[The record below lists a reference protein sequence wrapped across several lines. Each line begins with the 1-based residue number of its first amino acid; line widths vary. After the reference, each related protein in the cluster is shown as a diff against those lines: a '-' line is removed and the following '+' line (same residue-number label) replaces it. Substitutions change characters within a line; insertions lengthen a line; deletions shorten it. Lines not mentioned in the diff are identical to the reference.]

1 MSRLRSLCSASALAL
16 IACACGTDR
25 APAAR
30 SASIFE
36 GVLEPSAAP
45 RPGARLSELLVAG
58 EAHGWKVEGASR
70 TEVRDDLW
78 GNASHGGAPARPG
91 LGFVARGTVT
101 LTHELTPAEAEANV
115 VEVDLSFWG
124 PGTSTLS
131 AAIVGADGEVLADA
145 PASEVRPGRG
155 MSTRRFT
162 LRRRSSPAGGEV
174 LRLTVSELQ
183 GPAALGGAR
192 LDAVDPVALTP
203 PHHEPAFVSLGH
215 AAYRAVGLHPRAP
228 MRSAIVVPTDGRL
241 HLAVGRPVSLPPAS
255 EVSLRIE
262 GPGGAIER
270 SLATPADG
278 WEDTHV
284 DLAAFG
290 GQLVSVTVEARGGV
304 ALLGGGRAVQARGVP
319 PVLLMSSDT
328 HRADHLGTTA
338 AGFELRTP
346 HLDALA
352 ARGVQFLQATS
363 TANVT
368 NPSHVAMMTG
378 MHPRDTGITDNETPL
393 AERASTLAEAFQAAG
408 YRTLA
413 VTSAFHLAPSHSGL
427 AQGFDRYSAPLG
439 VTRRGRATLDALEPW
454 IDECAGEPLFV
465 FVHVFDA
472 HSPYRPEAEAAL
484 RHLGAD
490 PTAAS
495 APARGVDRSSP
506 PALPAWAREPA
517 ATASRLRA
525 EAGRPPAPDPERWV
539 PAHLYR
545 AEVEGVDGLLG
556 RLLTFGGLG
565 GGYVAFVSDH
575 GESFGARG
583 VWWDHASMAPD
594 NLGVPLILAGPGLAP
609 TTREDAV
616 QNHRVGAT
624 LLELA
629 DVSAPWFPGRS
640 LLEPAPGEPLF
651 ALSSWA
657 EEASVAI
664 GPWQLTM
671 VLRDCREQS
680 WRAAKVQ
687 GEVTLVNLADAEPR
701 PDRLDEEFGRAREM
715 REALLAWLE
724 EAPDEDLAGV
734 AGPLSDAARSGL
746 AELGYGGATTDP
758 GGGLWVAEDADPAW
772 VARFR

>member
-1 MSRLRSLCSASALAL
+1 MLPLRSLCSASALAL
-16 IACACGTDR
+16 LACACGTDR
-25 APAAR
+25 APVPR

-36 GVLEPSAAP
+36 GVLEPSATPGP
-45 RPGARLSELLVAG
+45 RARLADLLVRG
-58 EAHGWKVEGASR
+58 EEHGWTVAGASR
-70 TEVRDDLW
+70 TEVRGDLW
-78 GNASHGGAPARPG
+78 GTAGHGGTPARLA
-91 LGFVARGTVT
+91 LGFVARGTAT
-101 LTHELTPAEAEANV
+101 LRHELTRAEAEANV
-115 VEVDLSFWG
+115 VEIDLSFWG
-124 PGTSTLS
+124 PGTCTL
-131 AAIVGADGEVLADA
+131 AAEIVGAAGEVVADA
-145 PASEVRPGRG
+145 PAAEVRPGRG
-155 MSTRRFT
+155 MSVHTFT
-162 LRRRSSPAGGEV
+162 LRRRSSPTVGDS
-174 LRLTVSELQ
+174 LKLTLSGLE

-192 LDAVDPVALTP
+192 LDAVDPRALTP
-203 PHHEPAFVSLGH
+203 PHHEPAFVALGD
-215 AAYRAVGLHPRAP
+215 AAYRAAGLHPRAP
-228 MRSAIVVPTDGRL
+228 MRSAMVVPMNSRL
-241 HLAVGRPVSLPPAS
+241 HLAVARPVSLPPAP

-262 GPGGAIER
+262 GPDGAIER
-270 SLATPADG
+270 SLATPAAG
-278 WEDTHV
+278 WRDVHV
-284 DLAAFG
+284 DLAALG
-290 GQLVSVTVEARGGV
+290 GQRVSVTVEARGGV
-304 ALLGGGRAVQARGVP
+304 ALVGGGRAVEAQAAY

-352 ARGVQFLQATS
+352 ARGVQFLRATS

-378 MHPRDTGITDNETPL
+378 MHPRDTGIIDNETPL

-413 VTSAFHLAPSHSGL
+413 VTSAFHLGPSHSGL
-427 AQGFDRYSAPLG
+427 AQGFDRYSAPRE

-454 IDECAGEPLFV
+454 IDECAGDPLFV

-484 RHLGAD
+484 RHLGTD
-490 PTAAS
+490 PSNAG
-495 APARGVDRSSP
+495 APAGGADRSGP
-506 PALPAWAREPA
+506 PALPAWALEPA

-525 EAGRPPAPDPERWV
+525 EAGRPPAPEPERWV

-609 TTREDAV
+609 ETREDAV
-616 QNHRVGAT
+616 QNHHIGAT
-624 LLELA
+624 LLQLA
-629 DVSAPWFPGRS
+629 GVSAPSFPGRS
-640 LLEPAPGEPLF
+640 LLEAAPGEPLF
-651 ALSSWA
+651 ALSSWG
-657 EEASVAI
+657 EEASVAV

-701 PDRLDEEFGRAREM
+701 PDRLDEEIDRARAM
-715 REALLAWLE
+715 RAALIAWLE
-724 EAPDEDLAGV
+724 DVPDEDLAGA
-734 AGPLSDAARSGL
+734 AGPLSDAALSGL
-746 AELGYGGATTDP
+746 AELGYGGATADP